1 MTIDEAIKYADMLSC
16 NVNAFEV
23 SKQFGAMCADA
34 LRLAKKMSDDAGI
47 SATPAQYTWQERR
60 KRESHDD
67 GLVVFDA
74 TVDDMQVFNTMCAIK
89 DMFFGEDE
97 RVMQFH
103 PPKSEYIN
111 NYPYCLHLWRPV
123 DTEIPHP
130 PMICV

>member
-1 MTIDEAIKYADMLSC
+1 MIDLHKLDK
-16 NVNAFEV
+16 F
-23 SKQFGAMCADA
+23 
-34 LRLAKKMSDDAGI
+34 RLKDREREFYGCTGDSGNGVFKVYVGGKCC
-47 SATPAQYTWQERR
+47 PTWDE
-60 KRESHDD
+60 
-67 GLVVFDA
+67 
-74 TVDDMQVFNTMCAIK
+74 MCAIK

-111 NYPYCLHLWRPV
+111 NHPYCLHLWKPV